1 MSRKLQ
7 KLTHKYEFL
16 KFELEEVEET
26 LEGYMVDW
34 NKYFGKY
41 FRRQNDE
48 VWVNEETGEIRHEE
62 PESKEDFKPNRKARR
77 AKPSRLKKLYKEISK
92 HTHPDK
98 GGDPEL
104 FKKVQE
110 VYEDEDLIELLK
122 YAGLYKV
129 DFEVE
134 EDDEAIIEKSCTEF
148 QNKIETHK
156 NSMAW
161 AYFTGDKNK
170 KLGVIRMLEAFLKQ
184 EIKKE
189 DYPPELLEDG

>member
-16 KFELEEVEET
+16 KFELEEVEES
-26 LEGYMVDW
+26 LEGYMVEW

-41 FRRQNDE
+41 FRRKNDE
-48 VWVNEETGEIRHEE
+48 IWVNEETGEIRHDE
-62 PESKEDFKPNRKARR
+62 PVDHEAVKTNRQTRR
-77 AKPSRLKKLYKEISK
+77 TKPSRLKKLYKEISK

-129 DFEVE
+129 DFEIE
-134 EDDEAIIEKSCTEF
+134 EDDEVMIEKSCSDF
-148 QNKIETHK
+148 QNKIEVHK

-170 KLGVIRMLEAFLKQ
+170 KLAVIKMLESFLKQ

-189 DYPPELLEDG
+189 DYPPELLEND